1 MSAGRVLLAAS
12 TGAAPVLALAL
23 SLSPVPWL
31 ALPLPALYLGVLV
44 AGVMVP
50 RLAMFA
56 PALFELPSVRA
67 EVALTFD
74 DGPDAT
80 STRKIL
86 AALAR
91 FDARATFFVLGARAR
106 AAPEV
111 LREIAAAGHDIGI
124 HGDTHDRLLSLRH
137 PDRIVADLERA
148 LAAVEAATGLRP
160 RWFRPPI
167 GHISP
172 RTAVAARRLGLVLVG
187 WSVRARDGLASTT
200 ADQAT
205 RRVLAGVRPGAI
217 VLLHDAAERGDREP
231 VAVAALPGILEEI
244 ARRGLRCVTLS
255 QAGVGGAKS

>member
-12 TGAAPVLALAL
+12 TVAAPVLTLVL

-31 ALPLPALYLGVLV
+31 ALSLPVLYLGVLV

-56 PALFELPSVRA
+56 PAIFALPSARA

-80 STRKIL
+80 STREIL

-106 AAPEV
+106 VAPEV
-111 LREIAAAGHDIGI
+111 LREITAAGHDIGI

-148 LAAVEAATGLRP
+148 LAAVDAATGLRP
-160 RWFRPPI
+160 RWFRPPV
-167 GHISP
+167 GHVSP

-200 ADQAT
+200 AKQAT

-255 QAGVGGAKS
+255 QVLR